1 MPEAVNIQRPQGRIL
16 AELCQRVAEHYQ
28 RSGSS
33 ERDFVTALPWL
44 SFVRMPEPTVLN
56 RGMLQP
62 SMCIV
67 LQGRKKML
75 IGDNVTEY
83 GPGSYSLAAV
93 DMPVSGQVTQ
103 ASESAPYYG
112 LRIDL
117 DSKEIADLIVSLQIT
132 LPEKQQEAA
141 NVGAWVTQS
150 DEALQ
155 DAFLRLVKVLDTPD
169 DLPVMSKLIK
179 QEILYRLVTSP
190 SGATFW
196 KQTLSWNQGK
206 GAGEALAWIKRHF
219 AEPLKIDE
227 LAKRVGM
234 STSSLH
240 HRFKALTVMS
250 PLQYQ
255 KQVRLLEARRLLLS
269 GGQDVANVAWQVG
282 YESPSQFNRE
292 YRRSFGAAPLQD
304 VETLRQMGVT
314 L

>member
-1 MPEAVNIQRPQGRIL
+1 MPERENILRPEGRIL
-16 AELCQRVAEHYQ
+16 AELCKSVARHYQ
-28 RSGSS
+28 CAETS
-33 ERDFVTALPWL
+33 EMELQTAVPWL
-44 SFVRMPEPTVLN
+44 RFIRVSEPTLFN
-56 RGMLQP
+56 RGMLEP
-62 SMCIV
+62 SICML

-83 GPGSYSLAAV
+83 GPGNYSMAAV

-103 ASESAPYYG
+103 ATVSEPYYG
-112 LRIDL
+112 VRIDL
-117 DSKEIADLIVSLQIT
+117 NSREIADLIVSLQIT
-132 LPEKQQEAA
+132 LPEKQGESV
-141 NVGAWVTQS
+141 NPGAWIS
-150 DEALQ
+150 SADEALQ

-206 GAGEALAWIKRHF
+206 GVGEALAWIKRHF

>member
-1 MPEAVNIQRPQGRIL
+1 MAAVANQLIAGR
-16 AELCQRVAEHYQ
+16 V
-28 RSGSS
+28 
-33 ERDFVTALPWL
+33 FVNG
-44 SFVRMPEPTVLN
+44 VYDEPTVLN

-75 IGDNVTEY
+75 IGDNVTKC

-93 DMPVSGQVTQ
+93 DMPASGQVTQ

-112 LRIDL
+112 VRIDL

-132 LPEKQQEAA
+132 LPEKQHEASSA
-141 NVGAWVTQS
+141 GAWVTQS

-155 DAFLRLVKVLDTPD
+155 DAFLRLVTAPAG
-169 DLPVMSKLIK
+169 S
-179 QEILYRLVTSP
+179 
-190 SGATFW
+190 AFW
-196 KQTLSWNQGK
+196 KQTLAWTQGK
-206 GAGEALAWIKRHF
+206 GVGEALAWIKRHF

-234 STSSLH
+234 SSSSLH

-255 KQVRLLEARRLLLS
+255 KQIRLLEARRLLLS
-269 GGQDVANVAWQVG
+269 GSLDVANVAWLVG

>member
-1 MPEAVNIQRPQGRIL
+1 MPEQQNRERPEGRIL
-16 AELCQRVAEHYQ
+16 TELCQRVAGHYQ
-28 RSGSS
+28 RTNTT
-33 ERDFVTALPWL
+33 ERDIVTALPWL
-44 SFVRMPEPTVLN
+44 SFVRMSEPTVLD

-62 SMCIV
+62 SMCMV

-83 GPGSYSLAAV
+83 GPGSYAMAAV

-103 ASESAPYYG
+103 ASEEAPYYG
-112 LRIDL
+112 VRIDL
-117 DSKEIADLIVSLQIT
+117 NSREIADLIVSLQIS
-132 LPEKQQEAA
+132 LPEKQSDGADT
-141 NVGAWVTQS
+141 GAWVTCA
-150 DEALQ
+150 DDALQ
-155 DAFLRLVKVLDTPD
+155 GAFLRLVQLLDTPD
-169 DLPVMSKLIK
+169 DLPVLSKLIK
-179 QEILYRLVTSP
+179 QEIIYRLVTSP

-196 KQTLSWNQGK
+196 KQALAWTQGK
-206 GAGEALAWIKRHF
+206 GVGEALAWIKHNF

-240 HRFKALTVMS
+240 HRFKALTIMS

-269 GGQDVANVAWQVG
+269 GSPDVGNVAWQVG

-292 YRRSFGAAPLQD
+292 YRRLFGAAPLQD
-304 VETLRQMGVT
+304 VESLRQMGAT

>member
-1 MPEAVNIQRPQGRIL
+1 
-16 AELCQRVAEHYQ
+16 
-28 RSGSS
+28 
-33 ERDFVTALPWL
+33 
-44 SFVRMPEPTVLN
+44 
-56 RGMLQP
+56 
-62 SMCIV
+62 
-67 LQGRKKML
+67 ML

-112 LRIDL
+112 VRINL

-132 LPEKQQEAA
+132 LPEKQHEASNA
-141 NVGAWVTQS
+141 GAWVTQS

-155 DAFLRLVKVLDTPD
+155 EAFLRLVKLLDTPD
-169 DLPVMSKLIK
+169 DLPVLSKLIK
-179 QEILYRLVTSP
+179 QEILYRLVTAPAGS
-190 SGATFW
+190 AFW
-196 KQTLSWNQGK
+196 KQTLAWTQGE
-206 GAGEALAWIKRHF
+206 GVGEALAWIKRHF

-234 STSSLH
+234 SSSSLH

-255 KQVRLLEARRLLLS
+255 KQIRLLEARRLLLS
-269 GGQDVANVAWQVG
+269 GSLDVANVAWLVG